1 MWLLRSSPLDLRAL
15 LWSKYWVGTIP
26 LLILA
31 LLLTGITNVLLE
43 VAPFM
48 MIMSLTAMFALTL
61 AISAMALSFG
71 AAYPQFETENAAQIP
86 TSFGGLVFMM
96 ATIALL
102 AAVIFALSQAVY
114 VYVRGAFEGQPVTI
128 DARMIFWFAA
138 AAALCA
144 AATVI
149 PLRLALRKMESFEF

>member
-1 MWLLRSSPLDLRAL
+1 
-15 LWSKYWVGTIP
+15 
-26 LLILA
+26 LILA
-31 LLLTGITNVLLE
+31 LLLTGITNVFLE

-48 MIMSLTAMFALTL
+48 MIMSMAAMFALTL
-61 AISAMALSFG
+61 AIAAMALGFG
-71 AAYPQFETENAAQIP
+71 TLYPQFETENAAQIP

-102 AAVIFALSQAVY
+102 AAVIFVLWQAVY
-114 VYVRGAFEGQPVTI
+114 AYVRAAADGQPVVI
-128 DARMIFWFAA
+128 DGWMIGLFSL

-149 PLRLALRKMESFEF
+149 PLRLALRKMETFEF